1 MLNSI
6 FSKSTQRVYY
16 PGSYE
21 PLINYLQGK
30 RDDGQDGKNG
40 LFSTIM
46 EVMAFAACV
55 GLKTNTKMDVTDRKD
70 MNVSIFEGNG
80 YGPLLFFIPLV
91 SREEAD
97 FYLLKNGEGEETC
110 IKDFQS
116 YAAGGFYILSEKWKV
131 AGLVTPDVFV
141 EEVIR
146 SLTIPSHV
154 INDTAANGAPSLIA
168 PKLETGGTEDPDDI
182 F

>member
-1 MLNSI
+1 VLNSI

-30 RDDGQDGKNG
+30 RGDGQDEKNG

-55 GLKTNTKMDVTDRKD
+55 GLKTNKKADVTDRKD
-70 MNVSIFEGNG
+70 INVSIFEGNG
-80 YGPLLFFIPLV
+80 YGPLLFFIPLA

-97 FYLLKNGEGEETC
+97 FYLLRNGEGEETC

-146 SLTIPSHV
+146 SLTVPSHV
-154 INDTAANGAPSLIA
+154 INDMDASGFTNSVPSTPETAGIS
-168 PKLETGGTEDPDDI
+168 DPDDI

>member
-21 PLINYLQGK
+21 PLINYLLGR
-30 RDDGQDGKNG
+30 RDDGQDGRNS

-55 GLKTNTKMDVTDRKD
+55 GLRTKTKLEVADRKD
-70 MNVSIFEGNG
+70 INVSIFEGNG
-80 YGPLLFFIPLV
+80 YGPLLFFIPLA
-91 SREEAD
+91 SDEQAD
-97 FYLLKNGEGEETC
+97 LYLLKNGEGEEAC
-110 IKDFQS
+110 IRDFQL
-116 YAAGGFYILSEKWKV
+116 YAAGGFYVLSERWKIS
-131 AGLVTPDVFV
+131 GLVSPDVFV
-141 EEVIR
+141 EEVVR
-146 SLTIPSHV
+146 SFKSPSSV
-154 INDTAANGAPSLIA
+154 SDDTNTDVSPDPIDSPSRINS
-168 PKLETGGTEDPDDI
+168 TEDPDDI